1 MERQEDIDD
10 FLSKEY
16 IHLEPEEWLKPGVN
30 LKSLPP
36 KFKIYS
42 KSLNEWLF
50 FQRSPLSINYSFV
63 PRELLKKFPPNS
75 GTYEVADPQN
85 PVSVIVPS
93 QNNNIQSHAIHMGAG
108 IAGPCM
114 TPRGVELV
122 IANTV
127 YNPNIRWI
135 ILAGNDSGHF
145 AGDIIKSLLLFGI
158 DEDRRVRNTICPTF
172 PYLKNLPMEVIERF
186 RQQAEAIDLLKCSD
200 IEVIGFVSR
209 MCMQESEN
217 AFNMSVKGQK
227 YRLYNKGAVS
237 PEPMLFDFSLFKMG
251 AIFDSYGAFSGTAIN
266 AMTVSEA
273 FSNIQGH
280 LMQFGSW
287 GKQESTRMALD
298 CTNVSITINNVEK
311 DRIPKDYKPQ
321 SWIENDEGTKD
332 YLEKYSRWVYLFPIS
347 DVKYDPKTKKTAPK
361 LIENIEYSY
370 GTRLTAYGFESCR
383 DKYEL
388 QCICELVEGMQK
400 KFYEKVPAFDDV
412 LGFYDGMSAVQS
424 KTFNSLYRLAKG
436 CATIVTDGIGN
447 SNRLYVNLQVPSI
460 DLAKDSPYDMHN
472 PCFCYYQPNPR
483 FVRYGVIEHENE
495 KMKIFLSSNARE
507 SDEKRFSE
515 VKEGWFLF
523 PLFAMRAH
531 DAMAFPSNAAGG
543 LTLSEFIAWYAT
555 KKTGK
560 KVEIGNY
567 TQFASALHIV
577 DYALD
582 KKIID
587 KLNGRVTSK

>member
-10 FLSKEY
+10 FSSREY
-16 IHLEPEEWLKPGVN
+16 AHLEPSVWLKPGVN
-30 LKSLPP
+30 MKGLPH

-50 FQRSPLSINYSFV
+50 FERKPLANNYSFV
-63 PRELLKKFPPNS
+63 PRELLKNFPPNS

-93 QNNNIQSHAIHMGAG
+93 QNNTIQSHAIHMGAG

-122 IANTV
+122 VANTV

-135 ILAGNDSGHF
+135 ILAGSDSGHF
-145 AGDIIKSLLLFGI
+145 AGDIIKSLLLYGI
-158 DEDRRVRNTICPTF
+158 GEDRRVKNTVCPTF
-172 PYLKNLPMEVIERF
+172 PYLKNLPMDVIVRF
-186 RQQAEAIDLLKCSD
+186 KEQVEAIDLLKCSD
-200 IEVIGFVSR
+200 IDVIGFVTR
-209 MCMQESEN
+209 ICLQESEN
-217 AFNMSVKGQK
+217 AYIMSAKGSK
-227 YRLYNKGAVS
+227 YHLYNKGAVS
-237 PEPMLFDFSLFKMG
+237 KEPMLYDFSLFKMG
-251 AIFDSYGAFSGTAIN
+251 AIYDSYGSFSGTSIN
-266 AMTVSEA
+266 AMTVSDA

-280 LMQFGSW
+280 IMQFGNW

-298 CTNVSITINNVEK
+298 CANVTITINDTER
-311 DRIPKDYKPQ
+311 DRIPKDYRPQ
-321 SWIENDEGTKD
+321 SWIENDEGARD

-347 DVKYDPKTKKTAPK
+347 DVKHDPKNGKTIPK
-361 LIENIEYSY
+361 LIENMEYSY
-370 GTRLTAYGFESCR
+370 GTRLTAYGFESCK

-388 QCICELVEGMQK
+388 QCIHELVDTMQK
-400 KFYEKVPAFDDV
+400 KFHEKVPSFDDV
-412 LGFYDGMSAVQS
+412 LGFYDGVSAVQS

-436 CATIVTDGIGN
+436 CATIVADGIGN

-472 PCFCYYQPNPR
+472 PCFCYYQPNAR
-483 FVRYGVIEHENE
+483 FVRYGVVENDGH
-495 KMKIFLSSNARE
+495 KMKAFLPSNSRE

-515 VKEGWFLF
+515 IKEGWFLF

-531 DAMAFPSNAAGG
+531 DVMAFPSNAAGG
-543 LTLSEFIAWYAT
+543 LMLSEFIAWYAT

-560 KVEIGNY
+560 KVEIGQY
-567 TQFASALHIV
+567 AQFASSLHIV
-577 DYALD
+577 DYAMD

-587 KLNGRVTSK
+587 KLNNRKKA

>member
-10 FLSKEY
+10 FSSREY
-16 IHLEPEEWLKPGVN
+16 VHLEPSVWLKPGVN
-30 LKSLPP
+30 LKELPD

-50 FQRSPLSINYSFV
+50 FERKPLANKYSFV

-75 GTYEVADPQN
+75 GTYEVADSQN
-85 PVSVIVPS
+85 PVAVIVPS
-93 QNNNIQSHAIHMGAG
+93 QNNTIQAHAVSMGAG
-108 IAGPCM
+108 ISGPCM

-135 ILAGNDSGHF
+135 ILAGNDSGHS
-145 AGDIIKSLLLFGI
+145 AGDIIKSLVLYGI
-158 DEDRRVRNTICPTF
+158 DSDRRVKNTICPTF
-172 PYLKNLPMEVIERF
+172 PYLKNLPIEVIERF
-186 RQQAEAIDLLKCSD
+186 MQQIEAVDLLKCSD
-200 IEVIGFVSR
+200 IDVIGFVIR
-209 MCMQESEN
+209 VCLQESEN
-217 AFNMSVKGQK
+217 AFIMSAKGRK
-227 YRLYNKGAVS
+227 YHLYNKGAVAK
-237 PEPMLFDFSLFKMG
+237 EPMLYDFSLFKMG
-251 AIFDSYGAFSGTAIN
+251 AIFDSYGSFSGTSIN
-266 AMTVSEA
+266 AMTVSDA

-280 LMQFGSW
+280 IMQFGSW

-298 CTNVSITINNVEK
+298 CVNVSITLNDVER
-311 DRIPKDYKPQ
+311 DRVPKDYRPQ
-321 SWIENDEGTKD
+321 SWIENDEGARD

-347 DVKYDPKTKKTAPK
+347 DVKYDPKNGRTIPK

-370 GTRLTAYGFESCR
+370 GTRLTAYGFESCK

-388 QCICELVEGMQK
+388 QCIKELTDAMQK
-400 KFYEKVPAFDDV
+400 KFAEKVPLFEDV
-412 LGFYDGMSAVQS
+412 LGFYDSLYAVQS

-436 CATIVTDGIGN
+436 CATIVADGIGN

-483 FVRYGVIEHENE
+483 FVRYGIVESGAQ
-495 KMKIFLSSNARE
+495 KLKIFLSSNASE

-531 DAMAFPSNAAGG
+531 DVMAFPSNAAGG
-543 LTLSEFIAWYAT
+543 LVLSEFIAWYAA
-555 KKTGK
+555 KKTRK
-560 KVEIGNY
+560 KIEIGQY
-567 TQFASALHIV
+567 TQFASSLHIV
-577 DYALD
+577 DYAMD

-587 KLNGRVTSK
+587 KLNNA